1 MIPIKYT
8 LGDVV
13 EKAIRPAYALLPAGM
28 RSREATVLLLAI
40 GLQESAFK
48 YRRQIKGPAR
58 GFWQFEAGGGFR
70 GVLQHRAT
78 ERHAAALLTERG
90 YAGMTESE
98 QFAQLETDDVFA
110 AGIARLLLW
119 TDPKALPAL
128 NRPDDAFEYYL
139 RTWRPGAYT
148 RGTAEQ
154 RAAIRSR
161 WLSNYAQAMAE
172 VAI

>member
-8 LGDVV
+8 LSDVV
-13 EKAIRPAYALLPAGM
+13 EKAIKPAYALLPVSM
-28 RSREATVLLLAI
+28 RSREATAMLLAI

-58 GFWQFEAGGGFR
+58 GFWQFEAAGGFR
-70 GVLQHRAT
+70 GVLQHRST
-78 ERHAAALLTERG
+78 ERHAAALLVERG
-90 YAGMTESE
+90 HGGMIEREQFDLLEHDDVLAAGM
-98 QFAQLETDDVFA
+98 
-110 AGIARLLLW
+110 ARLLLW

-148 RGTAEQ
+148 RGATEQ
-154 RAAIRSR
+154 RTEIRAR
-161 WLSNYAQAMAE
+161 WNRAYGEAMQYA
-172 VAI
+172 

>member
-1 MIPIKYT
+1 MQ
-8 LGDVV
+8 LSDVI
-13 EKAIRPAYALLPAGM
+13 ERAIQPAYALLPAGM
-28 RSREATVLLLAI
+28 RSREATVMLLAI

-48 YRRQIKGPAR
+48 YRRQLKGPAR

-70 GVLQHRAT
+70 GVLQHRST
-78 ERHAAALLTERG
+78 ERHAAALLVERG
-90 YAGMTESE
+90 HGGMIEREQFDQLEHDDVLAAGM
-98 QFAQLETDDVFA
+98 
-110 AGIARLLLW
+110 ARLLLW

-139 RTWRPGAYT
+139 RTWRPGAHT

-172 VAI
+172 VGI

>member
-1 MIPIKYT
+1 MRLSDVIDRAIK
-8 LGDVV
+8 
-13 EKAIRPAYALLPAGM
+13 PAYALLPASM

-40 GLQESAFK
+40 GLQESAFQH
-48 YRRQIKGPAR
+48 RRQIKGPAR
-58 GFWQFEAGGGFR
+58 GFWQFELGGGFR
-70 GVLQHRAT
+70 GVL
-78 ERHAAALLTERG
+78 RHASSAQHAKHLLMERG
-90 YAGMTESE
+90 YSGMGESE

-148 RGTAEQ
+148 RGTPEQ
-154 RAAIRSR
+154 RAEIRSR
-161 WLSNYAQAMAE
+161 WLRNYGQAIQHA
-172 VAI
+172 